1 MNIFMVVTLV
11 IYFSFNAFLTGI
23 FVAESRE
30 GQKYSLQDKLTIAS
44 MVLFGSFVITLVYT
58 YKELKTRV
66 WDEYNL
72 AFWLTIKNEK
82 WNKLSKKALW
92 DINENIKLRRFSKSL
107 SDRLYRKAVGI
118 INKRNNYTFVEE
130 TEND

>member
-11 IYFSFNAFLTGI
+11 IYFSFNAFRTGI

-118 INKRNNYTFVEE
+118 KNKREKIN
-130 TEND
+130 